1 MNQPHAP
8 VSPALAHRP
17 EALLLDFGG
26 VVFHTEKRPEGRADA
41 AALIHRHL
49 SRAGHAVAEETLRVS
64 LDAGLA
70 ALKDW
75 KNAAGRRREPV
86 ELTHREIW
94 EDFLASDL
102 PEPAR
107 AVLAGSAGW
116 LLGELTPLLSEHT
129 VRPGVRELLH
139 TARRLGVRVGIVSNA
154 HAGRSH
160 RALMREHGLEELVD
174 VQLYSD
180 EVGIRKPHP
189 TIVER
194 AARALCTRPERC
206 WFVGDTIDRDVAAGH
221 RAGVAAVIV
230 TRDKHT
236 DNPPYPVSV
245 RPHAVYD
252 TPEGLVPVLAAALD
266 TPPPAPSAVTA
277 TASTRAGA
285 GPAAL
290 LLDHG
295 GVIANAVK
303 DPQAQKEFGLRL
315 AARLRRAG
323 HGVSDEEAVA
333 ALLEARGAHQRFKSE
348 GERGP
353 VVPEVTPLQYWR
365 DFFGTSLAPGARAW
379 LAAEAVAL
387 SHEWAHI
394 KSRPALREGAAELL
408 GRCRELG
415 IPVAVVSNT
424 VCGRS
429 VRERMAS
436 FGVEELIGVHVYSD
450 ELGRRKPDALTVREA
465 LRGLSTDA
473 RACWFA
479 GDKPGRD
486 MAAARSA
493 GIGTTVLV
501 RGGSLDDEALNGHLS
516 VPGPTRPDRVVASLA
531 ELVPLLS
538 GRP

>member
-8 VSPALAHRP
+8 VPPALAHRP

-26 VVFHTEKRPEGRADA
+26 VVFHTEKRPEGRGDA
-41 AALIHRHL
+41 AALLHRHL
-49 SRAGHAVAEETLRVS
+49 ARAGHTVAEETLRAS

-102 PEPAR
+102 PEPVR

-160 RALMREHGLEELVD
+160 RALMREHGLEDLVD

-189 TIVER
+189 GIVER
-194 AARALCTRPERC
+194 AARALSTRPERC

-221 RAGVAAVIV
+221 RAGVAAVVV

-236 DNPPYPVSV
+236 DSPPYPVSV
-245 RPHAVYD
+245 RPHAVFD

-266 TPPPAPSAVTA
+266 TPPPGAPTVP
-277 TASTRAGA
+277 TASPRAGV

-303 DPQAQKEFGLRL
+303 DPQAQREFGLRL
-315 AARLRRAG
+315 AVRLRRAG
-323 HGVSDEEAVA
+323 HAVSDEDAVA
-333 ALLEARGAHQRFKSE
+333 ALFEARRAHQRWKSE
-348 GERGP
+348 GDLGP
-353 VVPEVTPLQYWR
+353 VVPEVTPLQYWQ
-365 DFFGTSLAPGARAW
+365 DFFGTPFGSGARAW

-394 KSRPALREGAAELL
+394 KSRPTLREGAAELL

-429 VRERMAS
+429 VRERMVS
-436 FGVEELIGVHVYSD
+436 FGVADLIGVHVYSD
-450 ELGRRKPDALTVREA
+450 ELGRRKPDPSTVREA
-465 LRGLSTDA
+465 LRGLSVDA
-473 RACWFA
+473 GECWFA

-501 RGGSLDDEALNGHLS
+501 RGGSLDDEALAGHLLT
-516 VPGPTRPDRVVASLA
+516 PGPTRPDRVVASLA

-538 GRP
+538 ARS

>member
-1 MNQPHAP
+1 MNHPPAHLP
-8 VSPALAHRP
+8 PALAHRP

-26 VVFHTEKRPEGRADA
+26 VVFHTEKRPEGRRDA
-41 AALIHRHL
+41 TALLHREL
-49 SRAGHAVAEETLRVS
+49 ATAGHAVPEEELRAS

-75 KNAAGRRREPV
+75 KNAAGRRRAPV

-102 PEPAR
+102 PEPVR

-116 LLGELTPLLSEHT
+116 LLGALTPLLAEHT
-129 VRPGVRELLH
+129 VRPGVRDLLH

-160 RALMREHGLEELVD
+160 RALLREHGLEELVD

-180 EVGIRKPHP
+180 EVGVRKPHP
-189 TIVER
+189 AIVER
-194 AARALCTRPERC
+194 AARALATRPERC
-206 WFVGDTIDRDVAAGH
+206 WFVGDTLDRDVAAGR
-221 RAGVAAVIV
+221 RAGVAAVVV

-236 DNPPYPVSV
+236 DRPPYPVAV
-245 RPHAVYD
+245 RPDAVFD
-252 TPEGLVPVLAAALD
+252 TPEGLVPVLAAARD
-266 TPPPAPSAVTA
+266 TPPPASPPHTGPQRTDS
-277 TASTRAGA
+277 R
-285 GPAAL
+285 PAAL

-295 GVIANAVK
+295 GVIANSVK
-303 DPQAQKEFGLRL
+303 DTEGQRGFGLRL

-323 HGVSDEEAVA
+323 HDVPDAAAVEA
-333 ALLEARGAHQRFKSE
+333 LTTARRAHQRWK
-348 GERGP
+348 GEADAAP
-353 VVPEVTPLQYWR
+353 LVPEVTPVQYWQ
-365 DFFGTSLAPGARAW
+365 DFFGTAFGPDVRAW

-387 SHEWAHI
+387 SHEWAHV
-394 KSRPALREGAAELL
+394 KSRPTLREGAADLL
-408 GRCRELG
+408 GRCRELA

-436 FGVEELIGVHVYSD
+436 FGIAELVGVHVYSD
-450 ELGRRKPDALTVREA
+450 ELGRRKPDPLTVREA
-465 LRGLSTDA
+465 LRALAVDPG
-473 RACWFA
+473 ACWFA

-501 RGGSLDDEALNGHLS
+501 RGGSLDDAALARHLTT
-516 VPGPTRPDRVVASLA
+516 PGPTRPDHVVTSLA
-531 ELVPLLS
+531 ELLPLLS
-538 GRP
+538 PRS

>member
-1 MNQPHAP
+1 MNQPQAP
-8 VSPALAHRP
+8 VPPALAHRP

-26 VVFHTEKRPEGRADA
+26 VVFHTEKRPEGRREA
-41 AALIHRHL
+41 AALLHRHL
-49 SRAGHAVAEETLRVS
+49 ARAGHVVPEGTLRVS

-102 PEPAR
+102 PDPVR

-139 TARRLGVRVGIVSNA
+139 TARRLGIRVGIVSNA

-189 TIVER
+189 GIVEQ
-194 AARALCTRPERC
+194 AARALATRPERC

-221 RAGVAAVIV
+221 RAGAAAVIV

-236 DNPPYPVSV
+236 DHPPYPVSV
-245 RPHAVYD
+245 QPDAVYD
-252 TPEGLVPVLAAALD
+252 TPEGLVPVLAAARD
-266 TPPPAPSAVTA
+266 TPPPPPPVAARSP
-277 TASTRAGA
+277 RPGN

-303 DPQAQKEFGLRL
+303 DPAAQREFGLRL

-323 HGVSDEEAVA
+323 HGVSDEDSVA
-333 ALLEARGAHQRFKSE
+333 ALFDARRAHQRWKSE
-348 GERGP
+348 AEDGP
-353 VVPEVTPLQYWR
+353 LVPEITPLQYWQG
-365 DFFGTSLAPGARAW
+365 FFGTAFGSEVRNW

-394 KSRPALREGAAELL
+394 KSRPTLREGAAELL

-436 FGVEELIGVHVYSD
+436 FGIADLVGVHVYSD
-450 ELGRRKPDALTVREA
+450 ELGRRKPDPLTVREA
-465 LRGLSTDA
+465 LRGLSVDA
-473 RACWFA
+473 GACWFA

-486 MAAARSA
+486 MAAARGA

-501 RGGSLDDEALNGHLS
+501 RGGSLDDEALTRHLS
-516 VPGPTRPDRVVASLA
+516 TPGPTRPDRVVVSLA
-531 ELVPLLS
+531 ELIPLVS
-538 GRP
+538 ARS